1 MLLKFYCPL
10 VRFRWPWQHFCQFE
24 GTISKMIIRRN
35 TLKYL
40 GHINK
45 ESKVKY
51 IHLVFVLT
59 LYGTL
64 DDRHLYKQVMKY
76 HYAMIQNHK
85 HNTFAKLPLRIYLAR
100 ELIDKWD
107 VLQNGNRHGVIVGH
121 V

>member
-1 MLLKFYCPL
+1 M
-10 VRFRWPWQHFCQFE
+10 RIRHN
-24 GTISKMIIRRN
+24 TI
-35 TLKYL
+35 KYL
-40 GHINK
+40 GLKN
-45 ESKVKY
+45 KVKY

-64 DDRHLYKQVMKY
+64 DGRHLYKQVMKY
-76 HYAMIQNHK
+76 HYAMIHK
-85 HNTFAKLPLRIYLAR
+85 HNTFAKFPLRIYLAR